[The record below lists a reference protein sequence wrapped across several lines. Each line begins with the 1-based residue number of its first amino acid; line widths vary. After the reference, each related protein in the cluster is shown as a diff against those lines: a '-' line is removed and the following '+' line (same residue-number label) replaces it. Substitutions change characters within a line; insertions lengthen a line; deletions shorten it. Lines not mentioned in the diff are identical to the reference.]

1 MILPEELKKVAKMF
15 STSIIQQQVHY
26 FQAIVL
32 GAVSNFNLV
41 FKGGT
46 YLWFCH
52 KLPRFS
58 EDLDFTIKEDIN
70 TNKLRK
76 TIIDT
81 LYNYGA
87 EAEIKTKKMINK
99 DISLGFRIDIKGL
112 FYTGK
117 PQSKTYIS
125 IDISKREKPILDIK
139 PCRLQLDYYEMPEFY
154 VNVLDLREVF
164 AEKVRAVLTRN
175 KGRDLYDLYFLIEKG
190 YDFDIDLINEKLK
203 YCNLK
208 FDKNIFLKKVVE
220 MQKTYKTDISNLTKS
235 SESYDLVKKTII
247 KQLK

>member
-70 TNKLRK
+70 TN
-76 TIIDT
+76 
-81 LYNYGA
+81 
-87 EAEIKTKKMINK
+87 
-99 DISLGFRIDIKGL
+99 SLNFI
-112 FYTGK
+112 FSNTFCNCFGK
-117 PQSKTYIS
+117 
-125 IDISKREKPILDIK
+125 EKFSP
-139 PCRLQLDYYEMPEFY
+139 
-154 VNVLDLREVF
+154 
-164 AEKVRAVLTRN
+164 
-175 KGRDLYDLYFLIEKG
+175 
-190 YDFDIDLINEKLK
+190 
-203 YCNLK
+203 
-208 FDKNIFLKKVVE
+208 
-220 MQKTYKTDISNLTKS
+220 
-235 SESYDLVKKTII
+235 
-247 KQLK
+247 